1 MTESLNELPKI
12 PTIFPGG
19 CAVDD
24 RGELSFINGFPLNN
38 FKRFYTVSNHSQGF
52 IRAWH
57 GHLLESKVFF
67 VLKGSILAC
76 AVKMSDK
83 VSPDKNQE
91 VERRVL
97 SAKNPSGF
105 FIPAGYA
112 NGFMSLTE
120 DAQLM
125 VFSSTTLEE
134 SQGDDYRFAFDY
146 WNPWEV
152 VPR

>member
-1 MTESLNELPKI
+1 MTELMDQLPTV
-12 PTIFPGG
+12 PTILPGG

-24 RGELSFINGFPLNN
+24 RGELSFINGFPLSK

-57 GHLLESKVFF
+57 GHMLESKVFF
-67 VLKGSILAC
+67 VLSGSILAC

-83 VSPDKNQE
+83 VSPDKNQV
-91 VERRVL
+91 VERKVL
-97 SAKNPSGF
+97 SSKSPSGF

-125 VFSSTTLEE
+125 VFSKDLDIAE
-134 SQGDDYRFAFDY
+134 SIL
-146 WNPWEV
+146 NS
-152 VPR
+152 